1 MILVSTRHSTVITYL
16 FLFIQLILRY
26 RDIYILFQNLWL
38 QRSGVVWLLEP
49 SDHLRADVQVMWARN
64 FSSSN
69 PVKRRFW
76 CLKVGCCWVF
86 FLGMCLPP
94 VKRVMAPPK
103 KDLCFKRVKT
113 FSPRENSKVV
123 FQVNCKSLN
132 VYNCLFCFVGFLM
145 FLFLNHLSDS
155 QCTGNHQAFQ
165 SDGLP
170 VIWTFSVF
178 KMFYMLCFTCTNRWF
193 KVRFLIVHLYQPII
207 QIVVRWFGYS
217 GRVGALPDA
226 QGFGWT

>member
-1 MILVSTRHSTVITYL
+1 MSRWCGQGIFHHPIRWSRG
-16 FLFIQLILRY
+16 F
-26 RDIYILFQNLWL
+26 
-38 QRSGVVWLLEP
+38 GVWRWG
-49 SDHLRADVQVMWARN
+49 S
-64 FSSSN
+64 
-69 PVKRRFW
+69 
-76 CLKVGCCWVF
+76 CWVF
-86 FLGMCLPP
+86 FFWGMCLPP
-94 VKRVMAPPK
+94 VKRVISLPPK
-103 KDLCFKRVKT
+103 KDLCFKRVKK
-113 FSPRENSKVV
+113 FSSRENSKVV